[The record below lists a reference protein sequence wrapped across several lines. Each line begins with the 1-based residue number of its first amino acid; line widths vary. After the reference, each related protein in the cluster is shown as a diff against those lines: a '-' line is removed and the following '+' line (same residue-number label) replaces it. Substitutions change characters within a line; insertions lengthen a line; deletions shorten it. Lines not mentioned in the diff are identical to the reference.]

1 MKYLLFILLLL
12 PITLPAQPNLITGK
26 VTDMDGEP
34 IARATIRLLATNRSI
49 TTATNGIFTLQEV
62 QNSDSIEVSC
72 VGYQTK
78 RVAVG
83 SKPQLIIQLQ
93 RDDHTMEEVMV
104 ANTGYQKIKPNE
116 ATGSLTVVS
125 NELYNQ
131 QPGFN
136 VLERIKTITNGISA
150 FPQRVGSGPAS
161 DLVVRGLSTLTRTI
175 QKPLIIL
182 DDFEYQG
189 ELDNINPNDV
199 ENITVLKD
207 AAASA
212 IWGARAANGVIVIT
226 TKRSAFNRPTRVNFT
241 SNIMIGAS
249 PDLKAIREIT
259 PSDLVDLETY
269 LFSQNYRF
277 GDTATPERYSFSPVY
292 ETLFAHRKGTLSPGE
307 ADGILND
314 LRHHDVRDDFSRLF
328 YRNSLNQQYAL
339 SINGGAQNIA
349 WGISLGL
356 DKNIS
361 SLSHQTDRYTISLN
375 NTYKPVKKMSV
386 ALAAMYSGT
395 KNNSGAPGYGS
406 IRGNNSALPV
416 YTRLINKNGRAL
428 PFYTSYRQGFIDTL
442 GGGRLLDWRYYPAI
456 DYQLATNTV
465 STQNMNA
472 ALGLDYAVTKWLTLK
487 ANYRYQLQYGLTEA
501 LYDENSYFVR
511 DLVNQFTQPG
521 STFKYGIPKGGIL
534 DYSNSQTR
542 AQNLRGQLVVNHKWR
557 ANYLSFI
564 TGGELSDAVTQSRS
578 DRSYGYSPDILT
590 YVDVDLVN
598 TQPMFFGGSG
608 SIPDNKGINRTNT
621 RFASFFA
628 NGLYTF
634 KDRYSV
640 SASARRDASNNFGV
654 STNDRWKPLWS
665 TGLAWELSKEKFYRF
680 NSLPY
685 LKLRASYGYQGN
697 VDLSKVAVITTR
709 YRGTFSLTG
718 RPYSDIDNFP
728 NPELRWEQTAI
739 VNLGLDYGFAGK
751 RISGSVEYYRKHITD
766 LYGEAPVDPT
776 TGTGVTTLVKNMGS
790 ALGQGFDVVVNT
802 INLQGAFQW
811 NTRFFLNTNHM
822 KILQYR
828 EVPALSESVIGGS
841 FTPINGYSPYSI
853 FAYRWAGLDGATGDP
868 QGYVNG
874 QVSKDYTKI
883 VTQTEFA
890 SLSYIGS
897 AIPTVTGNISNDFRY
912 KGFTV
917 VVSMN
922 YRLGYYIRKTSVD
935 YSSLIS
941 QLSGHSDY
949 GGRWQQPGDEAHT
962 QVPSFIF
969 PVNGHRDAFYK
980 MSEILIA
987 KGDHLRLGYV
997 NLAYDLK
1004 RSRLKGI
1011 QALKMYIVANN
1022 LGIIWKKN
1030 KNISDPDIGD
1040 RAVPPAKVFTAGIN
1054 ISF

>member
-1 MKYLLFILLLL
+1 MKYLLLISLLF
-12 PITLPAQPNLITGK
+12 PITLLAQHYVVTGK
-26 VTDMDGEP
+26 VTDTDGQP
-34 IARATIRLLATNRSI
+34 VARATIRLLANNRSV
-49 TTATNGIFTLQEV
+49 TTTSNGTFTLQNV
-62 QNSDSIEVSC
+62 QASDSLELSC
-72 VGYQTK
+72 VGYQTQ

-83 SKPQLIIQLQ
+83 SKAQLNLQ
-93 RDDHTMEEVMV
+93 MQRVDHTLEEVIV

-136 VLERIKTITNGISA
+136 VLDRIKTITNGIGA
-150 FPQRVGSGPAS
+150 FPQRVGNGPAS
-161 DLVVRGLSTLTRTI
+161 DLLVRGLSTLTRTI

-241 SNIMIGAS
+241 SNIMAGS
-249 PDLKAIREIT
+249 RPDLKAIREIAS
-259 PSDLVDLETY
+259 SDLVDLEVY

-292 ETLFAHRKGTLSPGE
+292 ETLFARQKGALSPSE
-307 ADGILND
+307 ADDILND
-314 LRHHDVRDDFSRLF
+314 LRNHDVRDDFNRLF
-328 YRNSLNQQYAL
+328 YRNSMNQQYAL

-361 SLSHQTDRYTISLN
+361 SLSQQTDRYTISLN
-375 NTYKPVKKMSV
+375 NTYKPVKKLSV
-386 ALAAMYSGT
+386 ALSAMYSGT
-395 KNNSGAPGYGS
+395 KNNSGAPRYGS
-406 IRGNNSALPV
+406 IRGTSSALPI
-416 YTRLINKNGRAL
+416 YTRLTDKNGDPL
-428 PFYTSYRQGFIDTL
+428 PFYNSYRQGFIDTL
-442 GGGRLLDWRYYPAI
+442 GGGRLLDWRYYPAT
-456 DYQLATNTV
+456 DYQLATTTAH
-465 STQNMNA
+465 TQNMNA

-487 ANYRYQLQYGLTEA
+487 ANYRYQLQYGVTEA
-501 LYDENSYFVR
+501 LYDEDSYFVR

-521 STFKYGIPKGGIL
+521 STLKYGIPKGGIL
-534 DYSNSQTR
+534 DYSNAWTH
-542 AQNLRGQLVVNHKWR
+542 AQNLRGQLVVNHKWQ

-564 TGGELSDAVTQSRS
+564 AGGELSDAVTQSRS
-578 DRSYGYSPDILT
+578 DRSYGYTADILT

-665 TGLAWELSKEKFYRF
+665 AGVAWELSKEKFYRF
-680 NSLPY
+680 KPLPY

-739 VNLGLDYGFAGK
+739 VNLGLDYGFMGK
-751 RISGSVEYYRKHITD
+751 RISGSIEYYRKHITD

-776 TGTGVTTLVKNMGS
+776 TGTGVTTMVKNMGS
-790 ALGQGFDVVVNT
+790 ARGQGFDVMINT
-802 INLQGAFQW
+802 INIQGAFQW

-822 KILQYR
+822 KVLEYR
-828 EVPALSESVIGGS
+828 EVPALSEAVIGGS
-841 FTPINGYSPYSI
+841 FTPINSYSPYSI
-853 FAYRWAGLDGATGDP
+853 FAYRWGGLDGTSGDP

-874 QVSKDYTKI
+874 QVSKDYTSI
-883 VTQTEFA
+883 VTQTDFA
-890 SLSYIGS
+890 SLIYKGS
-897 AIPTVTGNISNDFRY
+897 AIPTFTGNVSNDFRY
-912 KGFTV
+912 KGFTL

-922 YRLGYYIRKTSVD
+922 YRLGYYIRKTSID
-935 YSSLIS
+935 YSSLLS

-949 GGRWQQPGDEAHT
+949 GRRWQQPGDESRT
-962 QVPSFIF
+962 QIPSFVF

-1004 RSRLKGI
+1004 RSPLKGI
-1011 QALKMYIVANN
+1011 QTFKIFAVANN
-1022 LGIIWKKN
+1022 LGIIWKK
-1030 KNISDPDIGD
+1030 D
-1040 RAVPPAKVFTAGIN
+1040 TAGIN
-1054 ISF
+1054 LSF